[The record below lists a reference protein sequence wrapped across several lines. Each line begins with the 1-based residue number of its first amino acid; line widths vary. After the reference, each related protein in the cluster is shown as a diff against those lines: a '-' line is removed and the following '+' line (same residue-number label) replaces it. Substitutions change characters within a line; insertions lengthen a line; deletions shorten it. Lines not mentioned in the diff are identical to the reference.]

1 MSRERVAPLPSFD
14 PRELPVV
21 EAHDGLPAL
30 PAERLSAAA
39 LRDRF
44 SNPPVWH
51 PEQSD
56 DRMRLDRGGDP
67 REAAVLVPII
77 DHAYGT
83 TLLLTQRTW
92 HLRHHSGQV
101 AFPGGRLEPTDVSPV
116 DAALREAHEE
126 IGLEPSRVEIIGPL
140 PEYLTATGFL
150 VTPIVGLLPSG
161 LALRPDPSEVADIFE
176 VPLAFLMNPRH
187 HQRRSI
193 RSTSGVEHSFFT
205 MPYRVPGEAEDR
217 FIWGAT
223 AAMLRNLY
231 RLLAA

>member
-1 MSRERVAPLPSFD
+1 MSRERVSLLPSFD
-14 PRELPVV
+14 PRELPVS
-21 EAHDGLPAL
+21 EAHDGLPAV

-39 LRDRF
+39 LRERF
-44 SNPPVWH
+44 AHPPSWH
-51 PEQSD
+51 PEQID
-56 DRMRLDRGGDP
+56 DRMRVDRGGDP
-67 REAAVLVPII
+67 REAAVLVPIVEHV
-77 DHAYGT
+77 DGN

-101 AFPGGRLEPTDVSPV
+101 AFPGGRLEPTDASPV

-161 LALRPDPSEVADIFE
+161 LPLRPDPSEVADIFE

-193 RSTSGVEHSFFT
+193 NSLSGIEHWFFT
-205 MPYRVPGEAEDR
+205 MPYRVPGEAEER